1 MIPSTRMSRLIA
13 ILISTI
19 LFSPSPNPAFR
30 QTKATA
36 SSSRLLQFHYRKP
49 QDFKNTEANCGSIK
63 PAACA
68 PSVVHIAMT
77 LDTNFLRG
85 TIVAVHSILQHS
97 RCPENIFLHFVS
109 SNASHEPLI
118 RYIFPSLK
126 SRVYYF
132 NPEIVKRKISPS
144 IREGLE
150 QPLNYARNYL
160 AHLLE
165 PCIQRVIYLDS
176 DVLVVDDILKLWNTD
191 LRTKT
196 VGSPE
201 YCHANFTK
209 YFTPKFWSRN
219 TLSSAFTNRLR
230 PCYFN
235 SGVMVIDLHKWR
247 MSRYTEKLEMWMEIQ
262 RKERIYELGSL
273 PPLLLVF
280 AGNIEG
286 IEHRWNQHGLGGDN
300 VNGSCRGL
308 HPGPVSLLHWSGGG
322 KPWLRLDS
330 GRPCPLDMFWF
341 HYDLY
346 EPHFTTK
353 K

>member
-1 MIPSTRMSRLIA
+1 MSRLIA
-13 ILISTI
+13 ILISI
-19 LFSPSPNPAFR
+19 ILLFSPSPKPAFPP
-30 QTKATA
+30 TEATTP
-36 SSSRLLQFHYRKP
+36 SSRPLQFHYRKP
-49 QDFKNTEANCGSIK
+49 QDFKNTEANCASIK

-68 PSVVHIAMT
+68 PSTVHIAMT

-85 TIVAVHSILQHS
+85 TIAAVHSILQHS
-97 RCPENIFLHFVS
+97 RCPENIFLHFIS
-109 SNASHEPLI
+109 SNATHETLI

-126 SRVYYF
+126 SRLYYF
-132 NPEIVKRKISPS
+132 NPEIVKQKISPS

-160 AHLLE
+160 PHLLE

-191 LRTKT
+191 LRTKA

-209 YFTPKFWSRN
+209 YFTPKFWSSN
-219 TLSSAFTNRLR
+219 TLSSVFSNRLR

-235 SGVMVIDLHKWR
+235 TGVMVIDLHKWR
-247 MSRYTEKLEMWMEIQ
+247 MCRYTEKIEMWMEIQ

-330 GRPCPLDMFWF
+330 GRPCPLDMLWF
-341 HYDLY
+341 QYDLY
-346 EPHFTTK
+346 EPQFTTK